1 MEEGKRSFLDRKS
14 ICGGGFG
21 RYVLFGLSV
30 PGAALA
36 SKSPCIVGVIYA
48 IPGFYF
54 FPLIRL
60 CGATAFQANRPPRVP
75 PRNPSFTSPIPL
87 LSSPA
92 TPYNRPIA
100 ASRNSST
107 SLLLTPSDSTTSL
120 PGTGRPSNG
129 LGLRQTS
136 AQRTRPAVVPDP
148 LEVLNGIIG
157 KEKQEKDIPQ
167 LSSVLDR
174 PTELVEIINF

>member
-1 MEEGKRSFLDRKS
+1 MVVLKVRWFVKGVKVEMEEGKRSFLDRKS

-21 RYVLFGLSV
+21 RYVLFGLSA

-36 SKSPCIVGVIYA
+36 PKSPCIVGVIYA

-75 PRNPSFTSPIPL
+75 LEILHYLADPL

-92 TPYNRPIA
+92 TP
-100 ASRNSST
+100 
-107 SLLLTPSDSTTSL
+107 TTA
-120 PGTGRPSNG
+120 P
-129 LGLRQTS
+129 
-136 AQRTRPAVVPDP
+136 
-148 LEVLNGIIG
+148 
-157 KEKQEKDIPQ
+157 
-167 LSSVLDR
+167 
-174 PTELVEIINF
+174 